1 MKKLLFLSI
10 FCVAAHFASK
20 AQGARFGVTAGAA
33 FSNYDV
39 KIGGASSTDKSLTG
53 PVFGVLLDIPIS
65 SNISFQPAVNYLQ
78 KGAKNDTTADG
89 VTLTA
94 KRTVNNFEIPLNFV
108 LNARGDNGHFFIGA
122 GPTLAFAISGKD
134 KLTDGTNSLSADLKF
149 GSTSDDDLRGLD
161 IGANFM
167 AGYCF
172 NNGLMF
178 SANYNAGLSNLMPV
192 SSDGSVKSHY
202 FGIKIGFLL
211 GGSGK
216 K

>member
-1 MKKLLFLSI
+1 MKKLLFISI
-10 FCVAAHFASK
+10 AFVAFHFTSV
-20 AQGARFGVTAGAA
+20 AQGTRFGVTAGAA

-39 KIGGASSTDKSLTG
+39 KIDGSSSADKSFTG
-53 PVFGVLLDIPIS
+53 PVVGVLVNIPIS
-65 SNISFQPAVNYLQ
+65 TTFSFQPAVNYLQ
-78 KGAKNDTTADG
+78 KGVKNDTTADG

-94 KRTVNNFEIPLNFV
+94 KRTVNNLEIPLNFV
-108 LNARGDNGHFFIGA
+108 LNTSGDNGHFFVGA
-122 GPTLAFAISGKD
+122 GPTFAFAISGKD
-134 KLTDGTNSLSADLKF
+134 KVTDGTNSLSANLKF

-172 NNGLMF
+172 KNGLMF
-178 SANYNAGLSNLMPV
+178 SANYNAGLNNLMPV

-202 FGIKIGFLL
+202 FGIRVGFLL
-211 GGSGK
+211 GGRGK